1 MDAWTEDQLRRM
13 HVAGGNEA
21 CHEFLCHHG
30 SAPQLWVVP
39 PTTEKKTNNNSSS
52 SSSSNNTTRRQV
64 IQQKY
69 DSPQG
74 HFYQQVLKARLEGIP
89 EPTQMPP
96 PTLRVPT
103 TTTTN
108 SKYTAIR
115 GGRRTKKPS
124 KMDGFGSSPHP
135 SEGKKA
141 RRRRRSSQ
149 KIMFW
154 GAGAAA
160 LLG

>member
-39 PTTEKKTNNNSSS
+39 PTTEKKTNNNNTSSS
-52 SSSSNNTTRRQV
+52 SSSSSSSSKTRRQV

-96 PTLRVPT
+96 PTLLVPT
-103 TTTTN
+103 TTPTMN
-108 SKYTAIR
+108 SNYTAIR
-115 GGRRTKKPS
+115 GGRRTKKTS
-124 KMDGFGSSPHP
+124 M
-135 SEGKKA
+135 E
-141 RRRRRSSQ
+141 
-149 KIMFW
+149 
-154 GAGAAA
+154 
-160 LLG
+160 

>member
-21 CHEFLCHHG
+21 CHEFLCHGG

-52 SSSSNNTTRRQV
+52 KTRRQV

-89 EPTQMPP
+89 EPTQMP
-96 PTLRVPT
+96 TPT
-103 TTTTN
+103 T

-115 GGRRTKKPS
+115 GG
-124 KMDGFGSSPHP
+124 
-135 SEGKKA
+135 
-141 RRRRRSSQ
+141 
-149 KIMFW
+149 
-154 GAGAAA
+154 
-160 LLG
+160 